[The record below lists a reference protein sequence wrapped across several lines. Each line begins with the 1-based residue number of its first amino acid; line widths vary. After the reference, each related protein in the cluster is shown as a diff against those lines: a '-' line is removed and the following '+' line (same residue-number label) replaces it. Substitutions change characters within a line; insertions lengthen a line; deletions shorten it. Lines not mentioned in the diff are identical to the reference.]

1 MTFSEG
7 LTLACAF
14 ASAVSAVFSAI
25 MAYNSFCSSKK
36 TIEQNSIL
44 IENATRPYI
53 SIYGQTINCNG
64 DQHFYLVV
72 KNSGASPAT
81 ITNFSYSPDLSQSL
95 ETKDSDRNF
104 LDDLSKCTIPP
115 GQSRICKLIYKKVP
129 EEVVFDVTYRSSA
142 KTYSEKDIINL
153 RAGTSM
159 LTAKCGKSSN
169 KKKAISSNIHVIS
182 YTLQEMLQKKL

>member
-1 MTFSEG
+1 MDAQ
-7 LTLACAF
+7 TLNTLVNTALC
-14 ASAVSAVFSAI
+14 I
-25 MAYNSFCSSKK
+25 LSFVLCRISIK
-36 TIEQNSIL
+36 TSQKTLEQNNIM

-129 EEVVFDVTYRSSA
+129 EEVVFDVTYHSSE

-159 LTAKCGKSSN
+159 LTSKCGKSPDERNS
-169 KKKAISSNIHVIS
+169 ISSNIHVIS

>member
-1 MTFSEG
+1 MDPQIVSIVVNGILSFLSFLLCVISIVTSIK
-7 LTLACAF
+7 TLR
-14 ASAVSAVFSAI
+14 
-25 MAYNSFCSSKK
+25 
-36 TIEQNSIL
+36 QNNKM

-53 SIYGQTINCNG
+53 SIYGQTINCNE

-115 GQSRICKLIYKKVP
+115 GQSRICKLTYEKVP
-129 EEVVFDVTYRSSA
+129 EEVVFDVTYHSSE
-142 KTYSEKDIINL
+142 KTYSEKNIINL

>member
-1 MTFSEG
+1 MDPQI
-7 LTLACAF
+7 
-14 ASAVSAVFSAI
+14 VSIVVNGI
-25 MAYNSFCSSKK
+25 L
-36 TIEQNSIL
+36 SIL
-44 IENATRPYI
+44 SFVLCWISIRTSQKTLKQNNIMIENATRPYL

-64 DQHFYLVV
+64 NQHFYLVV

-95 ETKDSDRNF
+95 ETKNTSRNF

-115 GQSRICKLIYKKVP
+115 GQSRICKLTYEKVP
-129 EEVVFDVTYRSSA
+129 EEIVFDVTYHSSE